1 MKKILSLLLALTMV
15 FALCGCGSRFLT
27 QEEKEVIYEEVKQQ
41 KEAESTAENTEIEKP
56 ADESIAEKTEVAD
69 ADEVVSGS
77 DTEAVEDDFTVEEF
91 EITEI
96 SNGFMCFKVKIRNN
110 TDVDIGLFNY
120 EYQLLDEN
128 GDSLYNGVHA
138 GKNMFGGQSC
148 WFSGSISED
157 NYKGAVTISFVSYY
171 YYKDSSLGKGA
182 DGNAFFKN
190 KAEFSL
196 VDSNSLTNESSENT
210 LSDSASRE
218 NKYISIDAICVDD
231 SYRDSN
237 NSTLRRVYLFYTV
250 TAGEANLE
258 IDSKT
263 KLKIG
268 GVNEYT
274 SSSNLAAGKF
284 IKNYYND
291 VNLKDVFVGTSQK
304 VLAAFS
310 IPEGDLTPGKA
321 ITLSDSQIPDI
332 ENISLSTDDIQ
343 HFDSIEE
350 IAATV
355 DPDGYKEMSYLREE
369 ADAEITQKVKNAING
384 HQHSGWISW
393 FGIGTL
399 SIKVKFDAP
408 NKFTLTTNYKDT
420 GGSGTY
426 SVRNGY
432 IFCTYDASGHTVEIP
447 YELKDDGSVYM
458 DVTEPFDV
466 L

>member
-1 MKKILSLLLALTMV
+1 MKKVISILLVLVMV
-15 FALCGCGSRFLT
+15 FALCACGSRFLT
-27 QEEKEVIYEEVKQQ
+27 QEEKEAIYEEVKQQ

-77 DTEAVEDDFTVEEF
+77 DTEAVEDDFTVEDF

-96 SNGFMCFKVKIRNN
+96 SDNGINYRVKIRNN
-110 TDVDIGLFNY
+110 SDTDYLMCFFAC
-120 EYQLLDEN
+120 QLLDES
-128 GDSLYNGVHA
+128 GETISTIYCLGGSLLS
-138 GKNMFGGQSC
+138 GQSS
-148 WFSGSISED
+148 WTDNHISED
-157 NYKGAVTISFVSYY
+157 DCKNAVAIRFVSYY
-171 YYKDSSLGKGA
+171 FDTSMMNGS
-182 DGNAFFKN
+182 FFN
-190 KAEFSL
+190 YKAEFSL
-196 VDSNSLTNESSENT
+196 LDSSS
-210 LSDSASRE
+210 LSDDLSGNITSESAST
-218 NKYISIDAICVDD
+218 KSDYVSIDAICVDD
-231 SYRDSN
+231 SYRDN
-237 NSTLRRVYLFYTV
+237 DNSALRRVYLFYTV
-250 TAGEANLE
+250 TAGEVNLK

-268 GVNEYT
+268 GLNEYT
-274 SSSNLAAGKF
+274 SSSNLAAGKY

-291 VNLKDVFVGTSQK
+291 VNLKDVYVGTSQK

-332 ENISLSTDDIQ
+332 EKISLSTDDIQ
-343 HFDSIEE
+343 HFDGIEE
-350 IAATV
+350 IAASV

-384 HQHSGWISW
+384 LQWSGSISW
-393 FGIGTL
+393 SGVGTL
-399 SIKVKFDAP
+399 SIKVKFNAP
-408 NKFTLTTNYKDT
+408 NKFTLTTNFKDT

-432 IFCTYDASGHTVEIP
+432 IFCTYDTTNTTVEIP

-458 DVTEPFDV
+458 DVTEPFDF